1 MVVQPTVVQ
10 PKVVHPTMVSVP
22 VESMPREAQDLQT
35 HAPDVETPHAMHAR
49 ERSGLCRDL
58 TEYEPR
64 VDRRR
69 SARKLATPNEG
80 AAQDKADGP
89 IWLGGSYNGGW

>member
-1 MVVQPTVVQ
+1 MVFQPTVVQ

-49 ERSGLCRDL
+49 ERSGLCQRDL
-58 TEYEPR
+58 LECES
-64 VDRRR
+64 VV
-69 SARKLATPNEG
+69 
-80 AAQDKADGP
+80 
-89 IWLGGSYNGGW
+89 GSNH